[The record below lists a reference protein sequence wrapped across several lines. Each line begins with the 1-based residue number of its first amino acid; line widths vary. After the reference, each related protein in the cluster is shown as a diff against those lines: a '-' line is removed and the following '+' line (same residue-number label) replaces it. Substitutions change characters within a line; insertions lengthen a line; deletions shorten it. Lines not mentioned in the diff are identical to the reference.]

1 MDLGVV
7 ATAAL
12 LGATHAVEP
21 DHLAGIV
28 GVSGA
33 AGGPRG
39 ATVGAW
45 FAAGHVALVAG
56 WLALGTVLLDGLPA
70 GTGPVGD
77 ATLGLVLLAT
87 GTLVGRDA
95 VRTYRA
101 TVRGRG
107 HDHAPPFPARADG
120 GSVRFLGVGL
130 VGAAFTL
137 SPPLTMLG
145 FLTGVL
151 PRVGATGA
159 WAAVGTYAVVIV
171 TTMAAVG
178 AVGGAGVGSLAS
190 HDRRLA
196 AGGKAAASCVLA
208 GLGVATLL

>member
-28 GVSGA
+28 GVSGG

-39 ATVGAW
+39 ASVGAW
-45 FAAGHVALVAG
+45 FAAGHVVLVVG
-56 WLALGTVLLDGLPA
+56 WLALGTVFLDAFPA

-77 ATLGLVLLAT
+77 ATLGIVLLAT

-101 TVRGRG
+101 TTPGR
-107 HDHAPPFPARADG
+107 HAHTTPLFARADG

-137 SPPLTMLG
+137 SPPLTMFG

>member
-28 GVSGA
+28 GVSGG

-39 ATVGAW
+39 ALVGAW
-45 FAAGHVALVAG
+45 FATGHVALVVG
-56 WLALGTVLLDGLPA
+56 WLALGTVFLDGLPG
-70 GTGPVGD
+70 GTGLFGD
-77 ATLGLVLLAT
+77 AILGIVLLAT

-95 VRTYRA
+95 VRT
-101 TVRGRG
+101 TRGRG
-107 HDHAPPFPARADG
+107 NDHATPLFARADG
-120 GSVRFLGVGL
+120 GSFRLLGFGL

-171 TTMAAVG
+171 ATMAAVG
-178 AVGGAGVGSLAS
+178 AGGGTAVGSLAS
-190 HDRRLA
+190 RDRRLA
-196 AGGKAAASCVLA
+196 AGGKAAAACILA